1 MNIRDLEYIVAVGKH
16 RSFSY
21 AAEVCH
27 VSQPSLSTQIK
38 KVEEQL
44 GVKIFKRSRRKVE
57 VTPFGVKFIDKAEAV
72 LAMFEEMKAM
82 AEERSELLK
91 GKLTLGAI
99 LTVAPYVFPQ
109 IAKTVSEKAPAIH
122 LILKESITELLIKEI
137 ITEQIDAAIISLPTD
152 DNVFESIHLFNEPF
166 YLAMSASHPLAEKRI
181 VQDADLKN
189 LDLILLE
196 EGHCFRNQALE
207 VCKTTAAF
215 ENNMFQATSLETIR
229 HVVAAGEGLTLM
241 PQIAIRDNDGLA
253 YRPLENPSF
262 SREIGL
268 IWRRSQKKTA
278 LITRLAELTKAAF
291 SKNQSLLQPQTST
304 S

>member
-16 RSFSY
+16 RNFSY

-57 VTPFGVKFIDKAEAV
+57 VTPFGVKFINKAESV
-72 LAMFEEMKAM
+72 LAMLDEMKEM

-109 IAKTVSEKAPAIH
+109 IAKTVSAKAPAIH
-122 LILKESITELLIKEI
+122 LILKESITEILIKEL

-152 DNVFESIHLFNEPF
+152 DNVFESIPLFNEPF
-166 YLAMSASHPLAEKRI
+166 FLAMPQDHPLAENQIIK
-181 VQDADLKN
+181 DKDLKN

-196 EGHCFRNQALE
+196 EGHCFRKQALE

-241 PQIAIRDNDGLA
+241 PGIAIQENDGLA

-268 IWRRSQKKTA
+268 IWRKSQRKEA
-278 LITRLAELTKAAF
+278 LVTRLAELTKNCFNHDQMAPAG
-291 SKNQSLLQPQTST
+291 SM
-304 S
+304 